1 MSKETL
7 STSETKKETPKHVN
21 ALEEKYKEQAKE
33 EPHAKRLDPESIKE
47 TVDQLPEPVGYR
59 LLVLPFTP
67 KEKTK
72 GGILLPN
79 STKEDMAYLT
89 TVGEV
94 VALGDLAYNDK
105 DKFPK
110 GPWCKEGDYICYAKH
125 AGQKIQYKE
134 VKMILLYDDQV
145 IMKVQDPKYLDPTFN
160 LSH

>member
-1 MSKETL
+1 MQ
-7 STSETKKETPKHVN
+7 
-21 ALEEKYKEQAKE
+21 QA
-33 EPHAKRLDPESIKE
+33 HLGNSIKNDMWITE
-47 TVDQLPEPVGYR
+47 EEDEATPDILPELPGFHVLVRPVS
-59 LLVLPFTP
+59 V

-79 STKEDMAYLT
+79 STKEDMSYLT
-89 TVGEV
+89 TVGKV
-94 VALGDLAYNDK
+94 IKIGNLAYNDK

-145 IMKVQDPKYLDPTFN
+145 IMKVEDPKYLDPTFN
-160 LSH
+160 LTH

>member
-1 MSKETL
+1 MQQAHLGKTIKNDIWITDEEYSD
-7 STSETKKETPKHVN
+7 TPDV
-21 ALEEKYKEQAKE
+21 
-33 EPHAKRLDPESIKE
+33 
-47 TVDQLPEPVGYR
+47 LPELPGFHVLVRPVS
-59 LLVLPFTP
+59 V

-72 GGILLPN
+72 GGIIIPN
-79 STKEDMAYLT
+79 STKEDMSYLT
-89 TVGEV
+89 TVGKV
-94 VALGDLAYNDK
+94 IKIGNLAYNDT

-145 IMKVQDPKYLDPTFN
+145 IMKVEDPKYLDPTFN

>member
-1 MSKETL
+1 MQQAHLGKTIKNDMWITNEEEET
-7 STSETKKETPKHVN
+7 TP
-21 ALEEKYKEQAKE
+21 
-33 EPHAKRLDPESIKE
+33 DI
-47 TVDQLPEPVGYR
+47 LPELPGFHVLVRPVS
-59 LLVLPFTP
+59 V

-72 GGILLPN
+72 GGIIIPN
-79 STKEDMAYLT
+79 STKEDMSYLT
-89 TVGEV
+89 TVGKV
-94 VALGDLAYNDK
+94 IKIGNLAYNDT

>member
-1 MSKETL
+1 MQ
-7 STSETKKETPKHVN
+7 
-21 ALEEKYKEQAKE
+21 QAHLGK
-33 EPHAKRLDPESIKE
+33 SIKNDMWITNE
-47 TVDQLPEPVGYR
+47 EEEATPDVLPELPGFHVLVRPVS
-59 LLVLPFTP
+59 V

-72 GGILLPN
+72 GGILIPN
-79 STKEDMAYLT
+79 STKEDMSYLT
-89 TVGEV
+89 TVGKV
-94 VALGDLAYNDK
+94 IKIGNLAYNDK

-145 IMKVQDPKYLDPTFN
+145 IMKVEDPKYLDPTFN

>member
-1 MSKETL
+1 MQQAHLGNTIKNDIWITDEEYSD
-7 STSETKKETPKHVN
+7 TPDV
-21 ALEEKYKEQAKE
+21 
-33 EPHAKRLDPESIKE
+33 
-47 TVDQLPEPVGYR
+47 LPELPGFHVLVRPVS
-59 LLVLPFTP
+59 V

-72 GGILLPN
+72 GGILIPN
-79 STKEDMAYLT
+79 STKEDMSYLT
-89 TVGEV
+89 TVGKV
-94 VALGDLAYNDK
+94 IKIGNLAYNDT

-145 IMKVQDPKYLDPTFN
+145 IMKVEDPKYLDPTFN

>member
-1 MSKETL
+1 MQQAHLGNTIKNDIWITNEEDEATPDVLPELPGFHVLVRPVSVKET
-7 STSETKKETPKHVN
+7 
-21 ALEEKYKEQAKE
+21 
-33 EPHAKRLDPESIKE
+33 
-47 TVDQLPEPVGYR
+47 
-59 LLVLPFTP
+59 
-67 KEKTK
+67 TK
-72 GGILLPN
+72 GGIIIPN
-79 STKEDMAYLT
+79 STREDMSYLT
-89 TVGEV
+89 TVGKV
-94 VALGDLAYNDK
+94 IKMGNLAYNDT

>member
-1 MSKETL
+1 MQQAHLGKTIKNDMWITNE
-7 STSETKKETPKHVN
+7 EDEATPDV
-21 ALEEKYKEQAKE
+21 
-33 EPHAKRLDPESIKE
+33 
-47 TVDQLPEPVGYR
+47 LPELPGFHVLVRPVS
-59 LLVLPFTP
+59 V

-72 GGILLPN
+72 GGIIIPN
-79 STKEDMAYLT
+79 STKEDMSYLT
-89 TVGEV
+89 TVGKV
-94 VALGDLAYNDK
+94 IKIGNLAYNDT

-145 IMKVQDPKYLDPTFN
+145 IMKVEDPKYLDPTFN

>member
-1 MSKETL
+1 MQQAHLGKTIKNDMWITNE
-7 STSETKKETPKHVN
+7 EDEATPDV
-21 ALEEKYKEQAKE
+21 
-33 EPHAKRLDPESIKE
+33 
-47 TVDQLPEPVGYR
+47 LPELPGFHVLVRPVS
-59 LLVLPFTP
+59 V

-72 GGILLPN
+72 GGIIIPN
-79 STKEDMAYLT
+79 STKEDMSYLT
-89 TVGEV
+89 TVGKV
-94 VALGDLAYNDK
+94 IKIGNLAYNDT

-134 VKMILLYDDQV
+134 VKMLLLYDDQV

>member
-1 MSKETL
+1 MQ
-7 STSETKKETPKHVN
+7 
-21 ALEEKYKEQAKE
+21 QA
-33 EPHAKRLDPESIKE
+33 HLGNSIKNDMWITE
-47 TVDQLPEPVGYR
+47 EEEEATPDILPELPGFHILVRPVS
-59 LLVLPFTP
+59 V

-72 GGILLPN
+72 GGILIPN
-79 STKEDMAYLT
+79 STKEDMSYLT
-89 TVGEV
+89 TVGKV
-94 VALGDLAYNDK
+94 IKIGNLAYNDK

-145 IMKVQDPKYLDPTFN
+145 IMKVEDPKYLDPTFN

>member
-1 MSKETL
+1 MQ
-7 STSETKKETPKHVN
+7 
-21 ALEEKYKEQAKE
+21 QAHLGK
-33 EPHAKRLDPESIKE
+33 SIKNDMWI
-47 TVDQLPEPVGYR
+47 TDQEEEATPDVLPELPGFHVLVRPVS
-59 LLVLPFTP
+59 V

-79 STKEDMAYLT
+79 STKEDMSYLT
-89 TVGEV
+89 TVGKV
-94 VALGDLAYNDK
+94 IKIGNLAYNDK

-145 IMKVQDPKYLDPTFN
+145 IMKVEDPKYLDPTFN

>member
-1 MSKETL
+1 MQ
-7 STSETKKETPKHVN
+7 
-21 ALEEKYKEQAKE
+21 QAHLGK
-33 EPHAKRLDPESIKE
+33 SIKNDMWITE
-47 TVDQLPEPVGYR
+47 DEDERTPDVLPELPGFHVLVRPVS
-59 LLVLPFTP
+59 V

-72 GGILLPN
+72 GGILIPN
-79 STKEDMAYLT
+79 STKEDMSYLT
-89 TVGEV
+89 TVGKV
-94 VALGDLAYNDK
+94 IKIGDLAYNDT

>member
-1 MSKETL
+1 MQQAHLGKTIKNDMWITNEEEET
-7 STSETKKETPKHVN
+7 TP
-21 ALEEKYKEQAKE
+21 
-33 EPHAKRLDPESIKE
+33 DI
-47 TVDQLPEPVGYR
+47 LPELPGFHVLVRPVS
-59 LLVLPFTP
+59 V

-72 GGILLPN
+72 GGIIIPN
-79 STKEDMAYLT
+79 STKEDMSYLT
-89 TVGEV
+89 TVGKV
-94 VALGDLAYNDK
+94 IKMGNLAYNDT

-134 VKMILLYDDQV
+134 VKMLLLYDDQV

>member
-1 MSKETL
+1 MQ
-7 STSETKKETPKHVN
+7 
-21 ALEEKYKEQAKE
+21 QAHLGKSIKNDMWITKE
-33 EPHAKRLDPESIKE
+33 EDDTPDI
-47 TVDQLPEPVGYR
+47 LPELPGFHVLVRPVS
-59 LLVLPFTP
+59 V

-72 GGILLPN
+72 GGIIIPN
-79 STKEDMAYLT
+79 STKEDMSYLT
-89 TVGEV
+89 TVGKV
-94 VALGDLAYNDK
+94 IKIGNLAYNDT

-145 IMKVQDPKYLDPTFN
+145 IMKVEDPKYLDPTFN

>member
-1 MSKETL
+1 MQ
-7 STSETKKETPKHVN
+7 
-21 ALEEKYKEQAKE
+21 QA
-33 EPHAKRLDPESIKE
+33 HLGNSIKNDMWITNE
-47 TVDQLPEPVGYR
+47 EDEATPDVLPELPGFHVLVRPVS
-59 LLVLPFTP
+59 V

-72 GGILLPN
+72 GGILIPN
-79 STKEDMAYLT
+79 STKEDMSYLT
-89 TVGEV
+89 TVGKV
-94 VALGDLAYNDK
+94 IKIGNLAYNDT

-145 IMKVQDPKYLDPTFN
+145 IMKVEDPKYLDPTFN

>member
-1 MSKETL
+1 MQQAHLGKTIKNDMWITNEEEET
-7 STSETKKETPKHVN
+7 TP
-21 ALEEKYKEQAKE
+21 
-33 EPHAKRLDPESIKE
+33 DI
-47 TVDQLPEPVGYR
+47 LPELPGFHVLVRPVS
-59 LLVLPFTP
+59 V

-79 STKEDMAYLT
+79 STKEDMSYLT
-89 TVGEV
+89 TVGKV
-94 VALGDLAYNDK
+94 IKIGNLAYNDT

-145 IMKVQDPKYLDPTFN
+145 IMKVEDPKYLDPTFN

>member
-1 MSKETL
+1 MQ
-7 STSETKKETPKHVN
+7 
-21 ALEEKYKEQAKE
+21 QA
-33 EPHAKRLDPESIKE
+33 HLGNSIKNDMWITE
-47 TVDQLPEPVGYR
+47 EEDEATPDILPELPGFHVLVRPVSI
-59 LLVLPFTP
+59 

-79 STKEDMAYLT
+79 STKDDMSYLT
-89 TVGEV
+89 TVGKV
-94 VALGDLAYNDK
+94 IKMGNLAYNDT

-145 IMKVQDPKYLDPTFN
+145 IMKVEDPKYLDPTFN

>member
-1 MSKETL
+1 MQ
-7 STSETKKETPKHVN
+7 
-21 ALEEKYKEQAKE
+21 QAHLGK
-33 EPHAKRLDPESIKE
+33 SIKNDMWITE
-47 TVDQLPEPVGYR
+47 DEDERTPDVLPELPGFHVLVRPVS
-59 LLVLPFTP
+59 V

-72 GGILLPN
+72 GGILIPN
-79 STKEDMAYLT
+79 STKEDMSYLT
-89 TVGEV
+89 TVGKV
-94 VALGDLAYNDK
+94 IKIGNLAYNDT

-145 IMKVQDPKYLDPTFN
+145 IMKVEDPKYLDPTFN

>member
-1 MSKETL
+1 MQQVSL
-7 STSETKKETPKHVN
+7 
-21 ALEEKYKEQAKE
+21 AK
-33 EPHAKRLDPESIKE
+33 SIKNDMWISE
-47 TVDQLPEPVGYR
+47 EDKANPDVLPELPGYHVLIRPVSI
-59 LLVLPFTP
+59 

-110 GPWCKEGDYICYAKH
+110 GAWCKKGDYVCYGKH
-125 AGQKIQYKE
+125 AGQKIKYKGL
-134 VKMILLYDDQV
+134 KFILLFDDQV
-145 IMKVQDPKYLDPTFN
+145 IMKVESTKTLET
-160 LSH
+160 SS